1 MKKLMIMVMG
11 LLLCLSVGASA
22 VMADL
27 ESEATAH
34 VYVNVVPNV
43 AVRVMDA
50 NVDLGQVQFGDF
62 YSTITFRIDANSQD
76 VWISAAASNLYKGND
91 PASEVDPLPVADAA
105 GVRITPTNANP
116 MNGGSNIAQYIEGTT
131 INGFP
136 GLLTEQINF
145 ESSQNN
151 HFSQDV
157 DLLFTWKQPDP
168 EQPQGQ
174 YSGFVKMYAMLYP
187 VGNTAE

>member
-1 MKKLMIMVMG
+1 MKKLVIMVMG
-11 LLLCLSVGASA
+11 LLICLSVGASA

-50 NVDLGQVQFGDF
+50 NVNLGQVQFGDF
-62 YSTITFRIDANSQD
+62 YSTITFQVEANSQD
-76 VWISAAASNLYKGND
+76 VWLSAAASNLYKGNV
-91 PASEVDPLPVADAA
+91 PQSEYYLPVLEPA
-105 GVRITPTNANP
+105 GVTITPDFATP
-116 MNGGSNIAQYIEGTT
+116 MNGGSNNASFIGDYE

-145 ESSQNN
+145 ESGQNN
-151 HFSQDV
+151 RFSQDV
-157 DLLFTWKQPDP
+157 DLVFTWRQPDP
-168 EQPQGQ
+168 DQPQGQ
-174 YSGFVKMYAMLYP
+174 YSGWVKMYAMIYP
-187 VGNTAE
+187 LDTAQ